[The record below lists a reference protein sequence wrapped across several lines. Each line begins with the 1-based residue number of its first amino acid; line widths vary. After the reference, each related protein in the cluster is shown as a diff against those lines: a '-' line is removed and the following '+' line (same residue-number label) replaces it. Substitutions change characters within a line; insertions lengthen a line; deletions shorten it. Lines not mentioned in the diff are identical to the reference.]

1 MEWQKIL
8 ERSSMDIW
16 ELRMKW
22 IQMKVLEH

>member
-8 ERSSMDIW
+8 EHSSMDIW

-22 IQMKVLEH
+22 IQMKVREH